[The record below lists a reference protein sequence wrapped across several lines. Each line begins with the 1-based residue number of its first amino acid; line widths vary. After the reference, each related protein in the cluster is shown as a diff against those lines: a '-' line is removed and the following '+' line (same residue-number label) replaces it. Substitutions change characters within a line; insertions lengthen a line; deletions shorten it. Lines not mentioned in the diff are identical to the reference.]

1 MNEVQYVMCGMII
14 IIVLQFVKGYKITRK
29 PTQNN
34 C

>member
-1 MNEVQYVMCGMII
+1 MNEVQHVMCVMII

>member
-14 IIVLQFVKGYKITRK
+14 IIVLKFVKGYKITRK
-29 PTQNN
+29 PTQSN